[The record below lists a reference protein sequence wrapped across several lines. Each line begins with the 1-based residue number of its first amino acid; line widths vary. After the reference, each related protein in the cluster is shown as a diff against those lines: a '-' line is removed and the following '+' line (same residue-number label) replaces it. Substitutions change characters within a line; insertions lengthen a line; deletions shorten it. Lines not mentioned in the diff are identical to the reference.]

1 MKLPRTL
8 IALPLLGA
16 FGVAAAQAPDEN
28 TLVIAQTTDATTFDP
43 AEIGDRAS
51 ANIADHLWG
60 TLLEI
65 TPEGE
70 ITPYLA
76 ESYEVSE
83 DGTEISFTLREGLTC
98 HDGEALTAEDVA
110 YTFQRAADPENGFTG
125 NTPGFILTSIGFQEA
140 RADDERT
147 ATIVMNQPNAIAPGL
162 LAEVYIHCRDSYEA
176 MSLEEASSNPIG
188 SGPYR
193 FVEWIRDDRVVLE
206 KVEDFPLVEAT
217 FDTLVWRAIPEAS
230 TRSAELIAGNVDIVA
245 GVSPDQQ
252 DAINNSGSATVI
264 PVSGTRRIYVGFNF
278 KPEFAE
284 ASDGGAAIQ
293 ETAVRVALQYAVD
306 VPTICETLLGTTCER
321 ATGLVNPPNDNPNLE
336 PYPYDPEMAE
346 QLLDEAGYPRGED
359 GVRFSLTLQSPNG
372 RYLNDANV
380 ALAVGQYLSDIGVE
394 TTVEPMDFASVYV
407 PLIREHDA
415 GPLFLLGSGGGLWSA
430 LYDMTDLATP
440 ESGTNYT
447 EWQNPEWFAGWE
459 RLAQAETEEEQRVI
473 INEMLEIFYNDPP
486 WLMLYFQP
494 DFYGVSSRLD
504 WEPRRDEHIDVTT
517 ASLASN

>member
-1 MKLPRTL
+1 MHLRRSLITL
-8 IALPLLGA
+8 LVCTL
-16 FGVAAAQAPDEN
+16 GVAAAQMPDDT

-70 ITPYLA
+70 IVPYLA

-83 DGTEISFTLREGLTC
+83 DGTELSFALREGLTC
-98 HDGEALTAEDVA
+98 HDGEALTADDVA
-110 YTFQRAADPENGFTG
+110 YSFQRAADPENGFTG
-125 NTPGFILTSIGFQEA
+125 NTPGFVLTSIGFQSA
-140 RADDERT
+140 RADDELT

-162 LAEVYIHCRDSYEA
+162 LAEVYIHCQDAYEA
-176 MSLEEASSNPIG
+176 MSLEEASANPVG

-193 FVEWIRDDRVVLE
+193 FVEWVRDDRVVLQQ
-206 KVEDFPLVEAT
+206 VEDFNLVDAT
-217 FDTLVWRAIPEAS
+217 FQTLVWRAIPEAS
-230 TRSAELIAGNVDIVA
+230 TRSAELIAGNVDVA
-245 GVSPDQQ
+245 AGISPDQQ
-252 DAINNSGSATVI
+252 DAINSAGAASVI
-264 PVSGTRRIYVGFNF
+264 SVSGTRRIYIGFNF

-284 ASDGGAAIQ
+284 ASEGGAAIQ

-306 VPTICETLLGTTCER
+306 VPTICETLLGTSCER
-321 ATGLVNPPNDNPNLE
+321 STGLVNPPNDNPELE
-336 PYPYDPEMAE
+336 PYPYDPDMAE
-346 QLLDEAGYPRGED
+346 QLLDQAGYPRGDD

-394 TTVEPMDFASVYV
+394 TTVEPMDFASVFV
-407 PLIREHDA
+407 PLIRAHDA

-440 ESGTNYT
+440 DSGTNYT
-447 EWQNPEWFAGWE
+447 EWQNPEWFGGWE
-459 RLAQAETEEEQRVI
+459 RLAGAESEEAQREI
-473 INEMLEIFYNDPP
+473 INEMLTVFYNDPP

-494 DFYGVSSRLD
+494 DFYGVSNRLD
-504 WEPRRDEHIDVTT
+504 WEPRRDEHIDVTN